1 VKSIRIIAAFVMAL
15 LWAPLTS
22 HCQLESIPGFEFL
35 HCPSEATS
43 SGCCDDSCTTI
54 ESGSYKVPE
63 HHNLVPL
70 LYLVAAFHLATITET
85 DLLAEPGVRVVDGPI
100 SLSSTWQ
107 FSFRTALPVRAPSVV
122 S

>member
-1 VKSIRIIAAFVMAL
+1 MAL
-15 LWAPLTS
+15 LWVPLTS

-63 HHNLVPL
+63 HPNLVPL

-85 DLLAEPGVRVVDGPI
+85 DLVAEPGVRIVDGPI